1 MKKVKQ
7 ILFVLTVIAVLA
19 VAVGFCVTL
28 FKPSTKEFARFVL
41 RYEDNLVTDTADVV
55 FPRKAVKVQARHV
68 FEFAESD
75 TKFTVKVVPNPKA
88 DFTFTV
94 GATSY
99 RFSDVDDLTP
109 AFDIELAADGFTMDL
124 SETTTKSVLDKLFI
138 GAVTLPDDYYNKA
151 EDFPFCVQAT
161 AANGATVSINFRAQ
175 RIPVTGIG
183 LVPSEGV
190 IYF

>member
-1 MKKVKQ
+1 MKKVRTA
-7 ILFVLTVIAVLA
+7 IYIIVIAAVLA
-19 VAVGFCVTL
+19 VAVGFFVK
-28 FKPSTKEFARFVL
+28 FFNPNTKQVARFVL
-41 RYEDNLVTDTADVV
+41 RYEDKLVTDTADIV
-55 FPRKAVKVQARHV
+55 FPRKAVKVQAKHV

-75 TKFTVKVVPNPKA
+75 TAFTVKVVPNPKA

-124 SETTTKSVLDKLFI
+124 SEATTQSVLDKLFI
-138 GAVTLPDDYYNKA
+138 GAVTLPEDYNEA
-151 EDFPFCVQAT
+151 EGFPFCVQAT
-161 AANGATVSINFRAQ
+161 SANGATVSINFRAQ
-175 RIPVTGIG
+175 RIPVTGIE